1 MSTTTH
7 RPAGF
12 VADRDYPSPVVRV
25 IALGFYDGP
34 TEGVLQ
40 TADGTGYRF
49 DLIGE
54 EHNPDGLDDR
64 TFALRPLPPGAFDE
78 VAELVAPAVRSDGA
92 VWVPRWPVAPPDGQ
106 AAIDRRLD
114 ALLASARPSAW
125 EVRCRDL
132 TGTVTAS
139 PAAVNRVG

>member
-1 MSTTTH
+1 MNTTTA
-7 RPAGF
+7 RPTGF
-12 VADRDYPSPVVRV
+12 VAGRDYPSPVVRV

-40 TADGTGYRF
+40 TADGAAYRF

-64 TFALRPLPPGAFDE
+64 TFALRPLSSGAFEE
-78 VAELVAPAVRSDGA
+78 VAELVGGSAAAV
-92 VWVPRWPVAPPDGQ
+92 VVPRWPVAGPDRQ
-106 AAIDRRLD
+106 ADIDRRLD

-125 EVRCRDL
+125 ELRCREL
-132 TGTVTAS
+132 TGMVTVV
-139 PAAVNRVG
+139 PADSAV